1 MDYPTFDDP
10 RHVATWIRGV
20 FREIVQ
26 NDDTSYCLLRIA
38 RRRACARAAKTE
50 DCDDQEIAALL
61 LALVDRADDGWN
73 QHAMTHAIEQLC
85 EMLGVEAEEAE
96 EEEEEEEEDE
106 ETCAA

>member
-10 RHVATWIRGV
+10 RHVAIWIRGI

-26 NDDTSYCLLRIA
+26 NDDTGDRLLRLA
-38 RRRACARAAKTE
+38 RRRACARATKTE
-50 DCDDQEIAALL
+50 DYDDQEIAALL
-61 LALVDRADDGWN
+61 QVLVDRSDAGWN
-73 QHAMTHAIEQLC
+73 QHAMTHAIGQLC

-96 EEEEEEEEDE
+96 EEEEEDE